1 MSTPSLK
8 ASKEEILL
16 RILTCSGWM
25 RRLWTLQ
32 EGLAARRRLYVAFSD
47 QTIGIPDMADKLW
60 LKHDRGKFEAF
71 HEPVVF
77 DAFETWFMWFRSPT
91 TASSTFEKVL
101 DKVIYLGPSN
111 STIEDHS
118 TLLSRSW
125 GNVSARATSRDEDRP
140 IILAGVI
147 DLDARDLLNI
157 RGDAEK
163 RMKKF
168 YEMLLKFPQDVLFEP
183 GERFDEDGWRWA
195 LKTCRSKDDIVQ
207 RGKWKSGR
215 PGIRKSEGL
224 LVEYPGIV
232 ARIGFAFYQGMG
244 AFWLSITG
252 HNGEDGASTPL
263 RFVRVQAKQGPGIAI
278 FSPHDP
284 TISEVGFVFEAPYQ
298 SVHHSLFE
306 DGEENLS
313 CLVISIYKEERHV
326 RFGKFELQAEAVT
339 VRTGDQVPEE
349 ISQRNIPE
357 LSCDQLVRKQKWCIG

>member
-1 MSTPSLK
+1 MSTPSLN

-47 QTIGIPDMADKLW
+47 QTIGIPDMADELW

-71 HEPVVF
+71 HEPIVF

-91 TASSTFEKVL
+91 TASFTFEKVL

-147 DLDARDLLNI
+147 DLDARGLLNI

-168 YEMLLKFPQDVLFEP
+168 YDMLSKFPQDVLFEP

-195 LKTCRSKDDIVQ
+195 
-207 RGKWKSGR
+207 
-215 PGIRKSEGL
+215 E
-224 LVEYPGIV
+224 
-232 ARIGFAFYQGMG
+232 
-244 AFWLSITG
+244 
-252 HNGEDGASTPL
+252 
-263 RFVRVQAKQGPGIAI
+263 
-278 FSPHDP
+278 
-284 TISEVGFVFEAPYQ
+284 
-298 SVHHSLFE
+298 
-306 DGEENLS
+306 
-313 CLVISIYKEERHV
+313 
-326 RFGKFELQAEAVT
+326 
-339 VRTGDQVPEE
+339 
-349 ISQRNIPE
+349 
-357 LSCDQLVRKQKWCIG
+357 